1 MQKDYGDDVRIVF
14 KHYLVHPDK
23 GTIPSH
29 AVCAADKQ
37 GKFKPMYEL
46 IWEKGFKAN
55 RDLGLENMQK
65 LAQEV
70 GLDMAKFKADM
81 EGPCP
86 ALVKQDQAEVGKL
99 GTTGTPA
106 FYINGRFL
114 SGAQPIDAF
123 KSLVDEELKK
133 ATDRIAKGEATAA
146 SYYDEFVMKRGLKQ
160 LAAAAP
166 GAPGAPGGAP
176 AEAPG
181 VPGTPQPPGPPP
193 AGKTTWSVEHGHWH

>member
-14 KHYLVHPDK
+14 KHYLVHPQA

-29 AVCAADKQ
+29 AACAADKQ
-37 GKFKPMYEL
+37 GKFKQMYEL
-46 IWEKGFKAN
+46 IWEKGFKSN
-55 RDLGLENMQK
+55 PRDLGLENMQK
-65 LAQEV
+65 LAQQI
-70 GLDMAKFKADM
+70 GIDMVRFKADM

-86 ALVKQDQAEVGKL
+86 KLVQQDQAEVGKL

-114 SGAQPIDAF
+114 SGAQPIESF
-123 KSLVDEELKK
+123 KTLIDEELKK
-133 ATDRIAKGEATAA
+133 ANELIAKGEATAA
-146 SYYDEFVMKRGLKQ
+146 TYYDEFVLKRGLKELPQ
-160 LAAAAP
+160 PAP
-166 GAPGAPGGAP
+166 DAPGAP

-193 AGKTTWSVEHGHWH
+193 PGKTTWSVEHGHWH

>member
-14 KHYLVHPDK
+14 KHYLVHPDA

-29 AVCAADKQ
+29 AACAADKQ

-55 RDLGLENMQK
+55 RNLGLDNMQK
-65 LAQEV
+65 LAQEL
-70 GLDMAKFKADM
+70 GLDMVKFKADM

-86 ALVKQDQAEVGKL
+86 KLVQQDQAEVGKL

-114 SGAQPIDAF
+114 SGAQPIEAF
-123 KSLVDEELKK
+123 KTLIDDELKK
-133 ATDRIAKGEATAA
+133 ANERIQKGEATAA
-146 SYYDEFVMKRGLKQ
+146 TYYDEFVVKRGLKQ
-160 LAAAAP
+160 LAPAAP
-166 GAPGAPGGAP
+166 GGPGAPGGHVMGA
-176 AEAPG
+176 
-181 VPGTPQPPGPPP
+181 PGTPQPPGPPP
-193 AGKTTWSVEHGHWH
+193 PGKTTWSSEHGHWH

>member
-29 AVCAADKQ
+29 AACAADKQ

-65 LAQEV
+65 LAQEL

-86 ALVKQDQAEVGKL
+86 KLVQQDQAEVGKL

-123 KSLVDEELKK
+123 KTLIDEELKK
-133 ATDRIAKGEATAA
+133 ANERISKGEATPAT
-146 SYYDEFVMKRGLKQ
+146 YYDEFVMKRGLKA

-166 GAPGAPGGAP
+166 GAAPSAP

-181 VPGTPQPPGPPP
+181 VPGTPQPPGPIPP
-193 AGKTTWSVEHGHWH
+193 GKTSWSVEHGHWH